1 MQFAIITI
9 VSCSSQCLALIHCT
23 SIYIYVHIYSQGL
36 SGNTTPY
43 YCLQLLVLAS
53 ALAPIP
59 IPVVRFAAQITGW
72 PRHATR
78 HYADDLSTSLPSLAS
93 PRSYADVVRLSWY
106 ISLPSSYTRVCLYL

>member
-9 VSCSSQCLALIHCT
+9 LPFGSCLVPSSTWHLYTARAPL
-23 SIYIYVHIYSQGL
+23 YIHIYSQGL

-93 PRSYADVVRLSWY
+93 PRSYADVVRLS
-106 ISLPSSYTRVCLYL
+106 C